1 MKQKIDFIIRYEHK
15 VRELESIM
23 LLKLELERRGYTVG
37 LVCNYDYKSKKDYK
51 PKVIV
56 VPAAYKPEHIIDD
69 MGKYGCFRK
78 IANLQWEQLFESKND
93 RNLNSP
99 YNIRGICLK
108 IKHFLWGQEACNRLQ
123 FAHLPKENA
132 LKVGSLNTDL
142 LRGGFKKSLISK
154 HELAQKYSLDENSK
168 WFLFISTFAYCE
180 LDDLQLK
187 LCRQDCGEESFN
199 YFMTVCIKS
208 RNEILRW
215 FRKALLAHPDITLIY
230 RPHPDEA
237 RKSEILRE
245 MEKKYPNFRVI
256 QNLAMKHWIN
266 SCDKI
271 YNWYSTGQIDVTML
285 HKPYRFLRPVEIK
298 KEVDYS
304 LFFGID
310 TIKDEQCFLNDYV
323 NFSDLEI
330 ISKERFA
337 SYYYIPEN
345 YVYLNIADIL
355 EKMLLTK
362 EYDAHYNL
370 HEWYTILSHRV
381 MYLVCHHAKKM
392 LSKRI
397 SDFILEHILHEDH
410 SVPQAI
416 IDGYAK
422 NVASEEEIN
431 QIANRIKPM
440 IYGA

>member
-1 MKQKIDFIIRYEHK
+1 
-15 VRELESIM
+15 
-23 LLKLELERRGYTVG
+23 
-37 LVCNYDYKSKKDYK
+37 
-51 PKVIV
+51 
-56 VPAAYKPEHIIDD
+56 
-69 MGKYGCFRK
+69 
-78 IANLQWEQLFESKND
+78 
-93 RNLNSP
+93 
-99 YNIRGICLK
+99 
-108 IKHFLWGQEACNRLQ
+108 
-123 FAHLPKENA
+123 
-132 LKVGSLNTDL
+132 
-142 LRGGFKKSLISK
+142 
-154 HELAQKYSLDENSK
+154 
-168 WFLFISTFAYCE
+168 
-180 LDDLQLK
+180 
-187 LCRQDCGEESFN
+187 
-199 YFMTVCIKS
+199 
-208 RNEILRW
+208 LRW